1 MWCFIL
7 SFLWPG
13 LWASSLNLYDYTCS
27 ITGKRTLTS
36 FRWNPVEISDKLATN
51 FHWIPPKEGTRLALA
66 SNCTLQTNFGQ
77 WEDSVGG
84 IDSDATL
91 TNDYCYNYNCFLIL
105 KFLKNVWLSQLW
117 ILATNL
123 NLLWTFPLKNYLIW
137 DWGLCSNSTEG
148 ASTVILLT
156 FWKLLL
162 GLWEREGRTE
172 KSEGVCD

>member
-1 MWCFIL
+1 MKHGPTVFISRVAL
-7 SFLWPG
+7 SCPRSCRGVWLHH
-13 LWASSLNLYDYTCS
+13 NYTCS
-27 ITGKRTLTS
+27 VTGKRTLTS

-123 NLLWTFPLKNYLIW
+123 DLLWTFPLKNYLIW

-148 ASTVILLT
+148 ASIMIKEMSL
-156 FWKLLL
+156 
-162 GLWEREGRTE
+162 EIY
-172 KSEGVCD
+172 